1 MLTVYKVKG
10 KKSDAEYLFKYDL
23 NGNLKLFEIIGAPL
37 TDEQIVWF
45 FRGNKIPSRE
55 QFMIDYWMKLPE
67 FKNHFEIIKVPADLS
82 FDNLWQLYNY
92 KVSKADAEK
101 AFAKLKDEAD
111 VIKCFLGIKPYEEH
125 LAKTKT
131 AKAHLSRYINGR
143 YFENEY

>member
-67 FKNHFEIIKVPADLS
+67 FKNHFDIIKVPADLS
-82 FDNLWQLYNY
+82 FEKLWELYNY

-101 AFAKLKDEAD
+101 AFKKLKEAD
-111 VIKCFLGIKPYEEH
+111 VIKCFTGLKLYEEH
-125 LAKTKT
+125 LLKTRVG
-131 AKAHLSRYINGR
+131 KAHLSRYINGK